1 MALPIEPTIL
11 DAWPFSA
18 ESTTLL
24 KDLTDADSS
33 INLPVGGYQI
43 VLVSSSTSGAQG
55 CLGAAAVVPTSG
67 AAAIAGFAL
76 LPGVT
81 YTLFVRTAAAL
92 HGIMVASSATGTL
105 RITKVR

>member
-18 ESTTLL
+18 ESTSLL
-24 KDLTDADSS
+24 KNLTDASSS
-33 INLPVGGYQI
+33 IDLAVGGYQI
-43 VLVSSSTSGAQG
+43 TLVASSTAGAQC
-55 CLGAAAVVPTSG
+55 CLGAAAVVPTNG
-67 AAAIAGFAL
+67 AAAIAGFAM

>member
-1 MALPIEPTIL
+1 M
-11 DAWPFSA
+11 
-18 ESTTLL
+18 
-24 KDLTDADSS
+24 
-33 INLPVGGYQI
+33 
-43 VLVSSSTSGAQG
+43 
-55 CLGAAAVVPTSG
+55 
-67 AAAIAGFAL
+67 